1 MEDDYFV
8 SDMEKVET
16 LIKELEKGDEN
27 TTEELEA
34 LIKEPETSDEDPSK
48 ELEVTEDERLKVNVD
63 NDGEGEIVDM
73 FVDKFANKNCK
84 CCCVSHCTMTA
95 HTACTGVVYGVSLA
109 KYIVTPAALE
119 MPYTREKVL
128 PGDEMIRPTIAL
140 ESTDEMYDSL
150 TALQTDFNIL

>member
-1 MEDDYFV
+1 M
-8 SDMEKVET
+8 S
-16 LIKELEKGDEN
+16 
-27 TTEELEA
+27 A
-34 LIKEPETSDEDPSK
+34 H
-48 ELEVTEDERLKVNVD
+48 
-63 NDGEGEIVDM
+63 
-73 FVDKFANKNCK
+73 
-84 CCCVSHCTMTA
+84 HCTMTA

-140 ESTDEMYDSL
+140 ESADEMYDSL